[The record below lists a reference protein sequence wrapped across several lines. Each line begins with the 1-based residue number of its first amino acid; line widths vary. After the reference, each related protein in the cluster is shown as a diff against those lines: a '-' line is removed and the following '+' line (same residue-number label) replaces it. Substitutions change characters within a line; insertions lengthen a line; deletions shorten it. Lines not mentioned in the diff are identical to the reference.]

1 VYVPPP
7 PLMVLNSKLEV
18 CEGYRDKRSHNDE
31 DDEDNE
37 QYAIDSINFVTPHTC
52 KNVVELNVDCT
63 ERQESSHAHLKA
75 NKNLKLCQMHITTF
89 IKGMH

>member
-1 VYVPPP
+1 
-7 PLMVLNSKLEV
+7 
-18 CEGYRDKRSHNDE
+18 
-31 DDEDNE
+31 
-37 QYAIDSINFVTPHTC
+37 VTPHTC